1 MLAAQSW
8 AVLVLEIRFC
18 MCEYV
23 VSTNCTLM
31 CVWRV
36 LRERG
41 CVPLRAVLAC
51 AAVRDAHAAY
61 RCKVA
66 IAVSIAMNRCVMG
79 GVQCRR
85 VLQFRLTEIRKQADA
100 HSATQRATD
109 TVSW

>member
-1 MLAAQSW
+1 MLAAQPW

-85 VLQFRLTEIRKQADA
+85 VLQFRLTEIRAA
-100 HSATQRATD
+100 SRRSTVSATD